1 MQKKQRKL
9 IISILVCVCYLCAIY
24 ACKTEAFASEKG
36 SERFNNEFIANAN
49 LQIKDDN
56 IVILSETSLLET
68 MESGEKRY
76 VEDRLVLLA
85 ENEEEQEALK
95 NDVLKF
101 RSGKKSSGGSSYKY
115 KWDSS
120 GTLKAYTRVYYNV
133 SAYAG
138 DDYYKITSVT
148 GGYSYPGG
156 SNGVSV
162 KSQSLTF
169 GQTGASKQGG
179 IVTQNS
185 TVNISSSSWSKTPP
199 SSWVEV
205 NESKTPCLVGAN
217 YILKLKRGT
226 SSSTWTVELTNNI
239 VYNPL

>member
-9 IISILVCVCYLCAIY
+9 ITSILVCVCYLCAIY
-24 ACKTEAFASEKG
+24 AYKAEVFASEKG
-36 SERFNNEFIANAN
+36 LERFNNEFIANAN

-85 ENEEEQEALK
+85 ENAEEQEILK
-95 NDVLKF
+95 NDVLKY
-101 RSGKKSSGGSSYKY
+101 RSGKRSSGGSSYKY

-138 DDYYKITSVT
+138 CLLHYKNT
-148 GGYSYPGG
+148 
-156 SNGVSV
+156 
-162 KSQSLTF
+162 KS
-169 GQTGASKQGG
+169 
-179 IVTQNS
+179 
-185 TVNISSSSWSKTPP
+185 
-199 SSWVEV
+199 
-205 NESKTPCLVGAN
+205 C
-217 YILKLKRGT
+217 R
-226 SSSTWTVELTNNI
+226 
-239 VYNPL
+239 

>member
-1 MQKKQRKL
+1 MTITPSAPQKKSTDFPKSSSRRFSLPYESSTNNPLVGDRSQTISVRSEAEMFELVGYMATPGRVSSFEAEVPKDGRDVLFEKL
-9 IISILVCVCYLCAIY
+9 FPGQPYRPIEL
-24 ACKTEAFASEKG
+24 G
-36 SERFNNEFIANAN
+36 STPSGMPNKLSPSFRINFAN
-49 LQIKDDN
+49 LRN
-56 IVILSETSLLET
+56 CP
-68 MESGEKRY
+68 
-76 VEDRLVLLA
+76 
-85 ENEEEQEALK
+85 
-95 NDVLKF
+95 
-101 RSGKKSSGGSSYKY
+101 
-115 KWDSS
+115 
-120 GTLKAYTRVYYNV
+120 
-133 SAYAG
+133 
-138 DDYYKITSVT
+138 

>member
-1 MQKKQRKL
+1 MRNGQRKL
-9 IISILVCVCYLCAIY
+9 ITSILVCVCYLCAIY
-24 ACKTEAFASEKG
+24 AYKAEVFASEKG
-36 SERFNNEFIANAN
+36 LERFNNEFIANAN

-85 ENEEEQEALK
+85 ENAEEQEILK
-95 NDVLKF
+95 NDVLKY
-101 RSGKKSSGGSSYKY
+101 RSGKRSSGGSSYKY